1 MTQPHVRSTP
11 LLRLP
16 GRAGYE
22 HVDPGLVAGVP
33 GAALLAVVLG
43 GDRARHVDLT
53 NQTRAVVT

>member
-1 MTQPHVRSTP
+1 MRST
-11 LLRLP
+11 LLLGLP

-53 NQTRAVVT
+53 NHTRAVVT